1 MARGKRD
8 KANVFLTWLKK
19 ILIVA
24 AAVVVYILSP
34 LDILPGKPWD
44 DIIVGGLG
52 VAVIII
58 MSITDLIN
66 GTDSTYAMVDQVRTT
81 GNHYQRKYIEKRY
94 EERDAAY
101 KRDRAERDAARKK
114 EREERYAQNR
124 AYQAENRKRFDE
136 MKKMEANK
144 QQRYEYY
151 KAKEERKR
159 AEQAERDKM
168 SSFDTDEAFQA
179 ALKRSEEH
187 IRERARKG

>member
-114 EREERYAQNR
+114 EREERYAKNR

-144 QQRYEYY
+144 QQRFEYY